1 MCALPGLETLPR
13 EPNDFSHTHAHLG
26 LNALLQEFQRHKE
39 PFLLFMM
46 TLPSQES
53 AEISLESSL
62 PTQPAGLAPL
72 LVGGTLVRPL
82 MPPVSDQETQEFHPC
97 EAENPGLFTRWDSSV
112 TWLAKQR
119 SRHHRPNS
127 YPCRP
132 HTPAWP
138 PSRQSSAVSC
148 AGHFRQPL
156 LVGFLV
162 AGRGDD
168 LASRGCHGFAELT
181 AA

>member
-112 TWLAKQR
+112 TWLAKLTPQAQQLPL
-119 SRHHRPNS
+119 SPSHPS
-127 YPCRP
+127 VATFKTEFCCVLCWPLPPASPGGLPGCR
-132 HTPAWP
+132 
-138 PSRQSSAVSC
+138 Q
-148 AGHFRQPL
+148 G
-156 LVGFLV
+156 
-162 AGRGDD
+162 
-168 LASRGCHGFAELT
+168 
-181 AA
+181 